1 VAGLNGDDE
10 ESGGV
15 RVAARPLRVL
25 IVARQPIARAGL
37 RGLLEDSPHLTLV
50 GQGQSASDTT
60 VALAERTVDVVLS
73 VWEGGHLD
81 DALGLA
87 ALATGYGVPLVL
99 MTSESAETRE
109 LAGALRAGARGVLLL
124 DAGAED
130 VEAALRAVVRGL
142 LVVDPLLGPA
152 WPSVGM
158 AELEEQDASG
168 EPLTE
173 REREVLAL
181 IALGLPNKSIAAR
194 LAISEH
200 TVKFHVGSILAKL
213 GAGSRTEA
221 VTRAARRGWLAL

>member
-1 VAGLNGDDE
+1 MAGLNGGDAE
-10 ESGGV
+10 GRTMAV
-15 RVAARPLRVL
+15 RTLGVL

-37 RGLLEDSPHLTLV
+37 RGLLEESPDLSTV
-50 GQGQSASDTT
+50 GQAWSVSEAMAT
-60 VALAERTVDVVLS
+60 LAERRVDVILG
-73 VWEGGHLD
+73 VWESGHLD
-81 DALGLA
+81 DVLELA
-87 ALATGYGVPLVL
+87 ALATGHGVPLVL
-99 MTSESAETRE
+99 MTSESVERRE
-109 LAGALRAGARGVLLL
+109 LAGALRAGARGVVLL

-152 WPSVGM
+152 WNAIGGL
-158 AELEEQDASG
+158 ELDEEDTSG